1 MRTHDTG
8 RRIPGRAGD
17 TTDVTRFAQAVVG
30 TLADYRH
37 TDITEAELGP
47 ERGRQGER
55 CWAVETA
62 AGPLSVSVL
71 RFCNG
76 RDIATVFMR
85 FADAERAA
93 ALGLSDLNPC
103 SGKWNIHEVAAA
115 GRKALEEVA
124 LDALR
129 RRLALVGVRGVDAL
143 RQADATGLAGEK
155 VQPGG

>member
-1 MRTHDTG
+1 MAHTRDTK
-8 RRIPGRAGD
+8 
-17 TTDVTRFAQAVVG
+17 DVTQFSDAVARV
-30 TLADYRH
+30 LAAYRH
-37 TDITEAELGP
+37 MDSTEAEPGP

-55 CWAVETA
+55 SWTVETA
-62 AGPLSVSVL
+62 AGPLSVAVL
-71 RFCNG
+71 RFCNS
-76 RDIATVFMR
+76 RDIASVFMR
-85 FADAERAA
+85 FGDGERAS
-93 ALGLSDLNPC
+93 ALGLADLNPC